1 MVLSFKNIKYKPLNK
16 IIVLS
21 QIGILGLTSDKN
33 SMVTLHLPVY
43 LSSQVIIKQFK
54 YDDVC
59 SSTDTDCLSVF

>member
-16 IIVLS
+16 TIVLS
-21 QIGILGLTSDKN
+21 QIGILGLTSDKT
-33 SMVTLHLPVY
+33 SMVALHLPVY

-59 SSTDTDCLSVF
+59 SSTDTDCLSAF